1 MTTLV
6 AHLEA
11 INAKTQAWIDEDPSN
26 RWASMWTTD
35 VAHWAESGIRTV
47 EDFER
52 YELETY
58 IYEGTKDF
66 FHYRRSGLKDL
77 TLEQL
82 RAEAGQLSKS
92 IEVEIAREKEEKEAA
107 KNGFL
112 KRIAEI
118 RELVVG
124 ASFERAVAIMA
135 EAEDISADD
144 LSFYGYESL
153 EYRLGL
159 QFGSVKQMIADHV
172 EG

>member
-11 INAKTQAWIDEDPSN
+11 LNANTQAWIDEDPSN

-35 VAHWAESGIRTV
+35 VAHWAESGIHTV

-77 TLEQL
+77 TMEQL
-82 RAEAGQLSKS
+82 REEADRLSKS
-92 IEVEIAREKEEKEAA
+92 IEIEIAREKAEQAA
-107 KNGFL
+107 AHENFL
-112 KRIAEI
+112 KRVEEI
-118 RELVVG
+118 RELVCG
-124 ASFERAVAIMA
+124 SSFERAVAILA
-135 EAEDISADD
+135 DAEDISADE

-159 QFGSVKQMIADHV
+159 KYGSIKQLIA
-172 EG
+172 ERAEA

>member
-11 INAKTQAWIDEDPSN
+11 LNAKTLAWVAEDPSN
-26 RWASMWTTD
+26 RWASTWTTD
-35 VAHWAESGIRTV
+35 LEHWAESGVHTV

-52 YELETY
+52 YELETF

-66 FHYRRSGLKDL
+66 FHYRPSGLKDL

-82 RAEAGQLSKS
+82 RERADRLSADIA
-92 IEVEIAREKEEKEAA
+92 IESAREEQEQKAA
-107 KNGFL
+107 QDRFVKQVE
-112 KRIAEI
+112 EI
-118 RELVVG
+118 RELVQG
-124 ASFERAVAIMA
+124 ANFERAVAILA
-135 EAEDISADD
+135 EAEDISADE

-153 EYRLGL
+153 EYRLNLKYGTI
-159 QFGSVKQMIADHV
+159 KQLIAENA